1 MKSPAPSGILDIM
14 REIVRHPLFSL
25 AKFAALT
32 LAVMAPLTLPIR
44 SQQTPRSNR
53 IQTATIFQLQAPTS
67 GPQQNPSPSSN
78 SAQAPA
84 STPSEEG
91 ARLTVVLDPAHGGV
105 AFGARGPTGLAE
117 RDVVM
122 DFSCPH
128 GQVGRAHVPTPVPP

>member
-1 MKSPAPSGILDIM
+1 MKSPAPSGILDMM

-91 ARLTVVLDPAHGGV
+91 ARLTVVLDPAHGG
-105 AFGARGPTGLAE
+105 ADFGAPGPTRLAA
-117 RDVVM
+117 RAGVLN
-122 DFSCPH
+122 FS
-128 GQVGRAHVPTPVPP
+128 RTPLTTPQPPPLPPLT

>member
-53 IQTATIFQLQAPTS
+53 IQTATIFQLHAPTS

-78 SAQAPA
+78 SPQPP
-84 STPSEEG
+84 PSPPSVDDPH
-91 ARLTVVLDPAHGGV
+91 LTAVLHP
-105 AFGARGPTGLAE
+105 
-117 RDVVM
+117 
-122 DFSCPH
+122 
-128 GQVGRAHVPTPVPP
+128 

>member
-25 AKFAALT
+25 GKFAALT

-91 ARLTVVLDPAHGGV
+91 ARLTVVLDPAHGG
-105 AFGARGPTGLAE
+105 ADFGARGPTGLAE
-117 RDVVM
+117 SDVVL
-122 DFSCPH
+122 DFA
-128 GQVGRAHVPTPVPP
+128 RAAPKAAAH